1 MREVLRTLPAT
12 ICLDPASLPQTP
24 CKFEAPS
31 PRGAAGAKAPEEGD
45 LEKPGEEGDDDWAE
59 DDEDFDEGDCAEVQ
73 GGMEKLDRWR
83 ARCVPGSSVVVRT
96 PAQAAAAAQVRFGET
111 SFPGRAAGARLKPPL
126 AFRAVGAPLP
136 AGQADAAGGVDSNC
150 STGTSAPAR
159 GVPSTDADGSL
170 GRAVSEGPAA
180 ATQIRPPV
188 SKKRARSP
196 TESSGEESAH
206 DRHADAAVKKRKLS

>member
-24 CKFEAPS
+24 CKFEATPHKN
-31 PRGAAGAKAPEEGD
+31 AAGAKALEEGD
-45 LEKPGEEGDDDWAE
+45 LEKPEENNDDEVE

-73 GGMEKLDRWR
+73 GGTEKLDRWR

-96 PAQAAAAAQVRFGET
+96 PAQAAAAAQVCFGET
-111 SFPGRAAGARLKPPL
+111 SFPGRAAGASHRPPI
-126 AFRAVGAPLP
+126 AFRAAGAPLP
-136 AGQADAAGGVDSNC
+136 AGQAGAAGGVDSNC

-159 GVPSTDADGSL
+159 GVPSADADGSL

-180 ATQIRPPV
+180 AMQIRPPV

-206 DRHADAAVKKRKLS
+206 DHQADAAVKKRKLS